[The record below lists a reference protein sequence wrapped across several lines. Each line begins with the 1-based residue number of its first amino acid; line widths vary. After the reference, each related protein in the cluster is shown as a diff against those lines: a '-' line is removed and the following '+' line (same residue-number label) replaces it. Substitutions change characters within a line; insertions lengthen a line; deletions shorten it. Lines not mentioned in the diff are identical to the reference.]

1 MKDTWIRT
9 LFLLI
14 VHALWLAAASAA
26 DPGNPQFRDEFS
38 KQDQIYQSRGE
49 QTPDGY
55 VIDRSLLS
63 YAHTLAPAFDR
74 SLAELGSKDRWLDIG
89 AGRGQAIIDYFDSRY
104 DRMRYG
110 GQERLERK
118 ARAVAI
124 SIEDRRT
131 PAWHEKAATLR
142 ANQIQYFYSK
152 RLREYSPDN
161 IGKFQVITD
170 VIGGFSYAADL
181 TVFMEKV
188 MALLEP
194 NGNFFT
200 VLQDVRADDGKN
212 KPYYEGATFL
222 TEITNVAGSP
232 VSMCAWLKSIACAKV
247 ECEFKSRWKPPI
259 ETYHVQK
266 VCNEVKVPLL
276 APVHFEA
283 GTPPERKYKLI
294 N

>member
-1 MKDTWIRT
+1 MKLTPMRVVV
-9 LFLLI
+9 LL
-14 VHALWLAAASAA
+14 VLPCWWLGLSHAAEPAA
-26 DPGNPQFRDEFS
+26 PQFKEEFS
-38 KQDQIYQSRGE
+38 KQEQIYQSRGE

-63 YAHTLAPAFDR
+63 YAHTLSPAFDR
-74 SLAELGSKDRWLDIG
+74 ALAALGPKDRWLDIG
-89 AGRGQAIIDYFDSRY
+89 AGRGQAIIDYFDPRY

-110 GQERLERK
+110 GQERPDRK
-118 ARAVAI
+118 ARAVGI

-131 PAWHEKAATLR
+131 PAWHEKAASLK

-152 RLREYSPDN
+152 RLREYSPEDL
-161 IGKFQVITD
+161 GKFQVITD
-170 VIGGFSYAADL
+170 VIGGFSYATDL

-188 MALLEP
+188 LALLEP

-200 VLQDVRADDGKN
+200 VLQDVNAEDRKN

-222 TEITNVAGSP
+222 TEITNAAGAE
-232 VSMCAWLKSIACAKV
+232 VTLCAWLKSIACVKV
-247 ECEFKSRWKPPI
+247 ECEFKMGWKPPI

-266 VCNEVKVPLL
+266 VCNEISVPVLTP
-276 APVHFEA
+276 AYFQA
-283 GTPPERKYKLI
+283 GTPPERKYKLK